1 MERSS
6 SFSINHNPRA
16 SEVLDS
22 DDDLWYADE
31 RRQERQNDELSM
43 QKLSAVL
50 GADRQDGGA
59 LGDLLRRS
67 GNSSEEILGN
77 LNLNEKL
84 QEEVWLAEKVKETL
98 ADMDK
103 YTAIREAMAACNEPR
118 QAILISMAYQMG
130 ADGLSK
136 FTNTLK
142 SVATQNWH
150 AAQAGML
157 ASKWAKQTPNRAN
170 RHAIQM
176 LTGVW
181 YPDYK

>member
-1 MERSS
+1 MADIISLLNVEEGY
-6 SFSINHNPRA
+6 
-16 SEVLDS
+16 SETPYYCSAGYPTIGVGQRIGPKGAPL
-22 DDDLWYADE
+22 
-31 RRQERQNDELSM
+31 
-43 QKLSAVL
+43 KLYEFTVSK
-50 GADRQDGGA
+50 A
-59 LGDLLRRS
+59 LAA
-67 GNSSEEILGN
+67 
-77 LNLNEKL
+77 
-84 QEEVWLAEKVKETL
+84 VWLADKVKETL

-103 YTAIREAMAACNEPR
+103 YPNIRAAMAVCNESR

-176 LTGVW
+176 LTGSW
-181 YPDYK
+181 YPEYK

>member
-1 MERSS
+1 MTDIISLLNVEEGY
-6 SFSINHNPRA
+6 
-16 SEVLDS
+16 SETPYYCSAGYPTIGVGQRIGPKGAPL
-22 DDDLWYADE
+22 
-31 RRQERQNDELSM
+31 
-43 QKLSAVL
+43 KLYEFTVSK
-50 GADRQDGGA
+50 A
-59 LGDLLRRS
+59 LAA
-67 GNSSEEILGN
+67 
-77 LNLNEKL
+77 
-84 QEEVWLAEKVKETL
+84 VWLADKVKETL

-103 YTAIREAMAACNEPR
+103 YPNIRAAMAVCNEPR

-170 RHAIQM
+170 RHATQM

-181 YPDYK
+181 DQEYK

>member
-1 MERSS
+1 MPDIISLLNYEEG
-6 SFSINHNPRA
+6 FSAKPYYCSAGYPTIGIGQRIGPKGA
-16 SEVLDS
+16 PL
-22 DDDLWYADE
+22 
-31 RRQERQNDELSM
+31 
-43 QKLSAVL
+43 KLYEFTVSKSLA
-50 GADRQDGGA
+50 A
-59 LGDLLRRS
+59 
-67 GNSSEEILGN
+67 I
-77 LNLNEKL
+77 
-84 QEEVWLAEKVKETL
+84 WLAEKVKETL

-103 YTAIREAMAACNEPR
+103 YENIRAAMAACNEPR

-176 LTGVW
+176 LTGNW
-181 YPDYK
+181 YPEYK

>member
-1 MERSS
+1 MADIISLLNVEEGY
-6 SFSINHNPRA
+6 
-16 SEVLDS
+16 SETPYYCSAGYPTIGIGQRIGPKGAPL
-22 DDDLWYADE
+22 
-31 RRQERQNDELSM
+31 
-43 QKLSAVL
+43 KLYEFTVSKPLA
-50 GADRQDGGA
+50 A
-59 LGDLLRRS
+59 
-67 GNSSEEILGN
+67 
-77 LNLNEKL
+77 
-84 QEEVWLAEKVKETL
+84 VWLSEKVKETM

-157 ASKWAKQTPNRAN
+157 ASKWAKQTPNRAQ

-176 LTGVW
+176 LSGNW